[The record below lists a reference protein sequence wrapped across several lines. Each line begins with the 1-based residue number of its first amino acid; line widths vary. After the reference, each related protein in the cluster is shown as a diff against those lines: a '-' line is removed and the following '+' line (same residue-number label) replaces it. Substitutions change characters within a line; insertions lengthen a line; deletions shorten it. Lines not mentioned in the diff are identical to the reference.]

1 MLRIIKLLFVE
12 QSKNKYVELFRYVIM
27 GGIAFLA
34 DFSTFFSLTFFYG
47 VHYLIANF
55 FSFFVG
61 LVTNYSIGTFWVFK
75 ERKIEKRNN
84 EFILVLLISV
94 GALLLTQLLL
104 WFFTEIVDTHYTVS
118 KIVAS
123 VLVLVYS
130 FAVRKILIYK

>member
-1 MLRIIKLLFVE
+1 MLKVIKLLFVE
-12 QSKNKYVELFRYVIM
+12 RSQNKYIELFRYVIM

-84 EFILVLLISV
+84 EFILVLLISI
-94 GALLLTQLLL
+94 GALLLTQFLL
-104 WFFTEIVDTHYTVS
+104 WFFTEIVDVHYTMS
-118 KIVAS
+118 KVVAS

>member
-1 MLRIIKLLFVE
+1 MLKVIKLLFVE
-12 QSKNKYVELFRYVIM
+12 RSQNKYIELFRYVIM

-94 GALLLTQLLL
+94 GALLLTQFLL
-104 WFFTEIVDTHYTVS
+104 WFFTEIVDVHYTMS
-118 KIVAS
+118 KVVAS